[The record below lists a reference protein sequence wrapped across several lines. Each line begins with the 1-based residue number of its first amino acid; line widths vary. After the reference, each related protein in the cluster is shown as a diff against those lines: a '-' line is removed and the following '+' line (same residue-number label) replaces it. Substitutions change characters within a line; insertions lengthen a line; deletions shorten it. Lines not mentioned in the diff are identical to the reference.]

1 MSDDNIIGI
10 DRPDPTPNPDGPA
23 SGKITETIA
32 VPLSADMTPSQ
43 HAKFLRSIANLLHA
57 YISNV
62 TRYAAIGEGRN
73 VGAGA
78 QVIQQVFGATANID
92 AAAMNL
98 EAGQRQVLTGPM
110 PPPPHGGM
118 GRA

>member
-23 SGKITETIA
+23 SGKITETISI
-32 VPLSADMTPSQ
+32 PLTMDMTPSQ
-43 HAKFLRSIANLLHA
+43 VTKIMRQIANILHA
-57 YISNV
+57 LVANGM
-62 TRYAAIGEGRN
+62 RYAAIGEGRN
-73 VGAGA
+73 AGA
-78 QVIQQVFGATANID
+78 SFPVHQQVYTAAANID
-92 AAAMNL
+92 NAATAL
-98 EAGQRQVLTGPM
+98 ENGQKQVLTGPM